1 MSASSAAAQPP
12 QRVCPRC
19 STVARTVD
27 PHCPYCGTSYR
38 RRSSVGA
45 VVAAV
50 LATTALVLAGTAG
63 LLVLFGNE
71 LDRRIDDQV
80 DVVQRDFDRSVTD
93 LQDRIERELDQRLPQ
108 GGTAVP
114 GG

>member
-1 MSASSAAAQPP
+1 MSAASAAAQPP

-38 RRSSVGA
+38 RRSSLGA

-50 LATTALVLAGTAG
+50 LVTTMLVLAGVAAMF
-63 LLVLFGNE
+63 VVAGNE
-71 LDRRIDDQV
+71 LDRRIEDQV
-80 DVVQRDFDRSVTD
+80 DVVQRDFDRSVTQ
-93 LQDRIERELDQRLPQ
+93 LEERIERELDERIPEG
-108 GGTAVP
+108 GGTLP

>member
-38 RRSSVGA
+38 RRSPVGA
-45 VVAAV
+45 LVAAV
-50 LATTALVLAGTAG
+50 LATVVLVLGGIAG
-63 LLVLFGNE
+63 LLVWFGNE
-71 LDRRIDDQV
+71 LDTRINEQV
-80 DVVQRDFDRSVTD
+80 DVVQRDFDRSVTQ
-93 LQDRIERELDQRLPQ
+93 LEDRIERELDERLSQ
-108 GGTAVP
+108 GSTIP

>member
-1 MSASSAAAQPP
+1 MSAHSAAAQPP
-12 QRVCPRC
+12 QRICPRC

-38 RRSSVGA
+38 RRSPVGA

-50 LATTALVLAGTAG
+50 LVTTVLVLAGVAG
-63 LLVLFGNE
+63 MLVLFGNE
-71 LDRRIDDQV
+71 LDSRINEQV
-80 DVVQRDFDRSVTD
+80 DVVQRDFDRSVTQ
-93 LQDRIERELDQRLPQ
+93 LEDRIGRELDQRLPQ
-108 GGTAVP
+108 GGTVP

>member
-1 MSASSAAAQPP
+1 MSAHSAAAQPP

-38 RRSSVGA
+38 RRSSTGA
-45 VVAAV
+45 LVAAV
-50 LATTALVLAGTAG
+50 LATAVLVLGGMAG
-63 LLVLFGNE
+63 LLVWFGNE
-71 LDRRIDDQV
+71 LDRQITDQV
-80 DVVQRDFDRSVTD
+80 DVVQRDFDRSVTQ
-93 LQDRIERELDQRLPQ
+93 LEDRIERELNERFPE
-108 GGTAVP
+108 GTIP